1 MRNFVGHKN
10 IGLLFSRMTKG
21 KPFSH
26 VFVTTNVSETIFLSP
41 LTGTNAFNGPLYIY
55 DEDGNKSSNLKK
67 EIVTEIKKV
76 VGEIS
81 PEDIFHYIYAI
92 LHSQNY
98 RDRFQEFL
106 KNDFPH
112 IPYPKNKKQ
121 FTSSADLGRELCELH
136 LLESPKVSKTI
147 TTYPETGSNMVDKVN
162 YKDGNLYINPSQ
174 YFGGVTQEAWDLSV
188 GGYQPAQKWLKDR
201 KARILT
207 NDEIEHY
214 QKMIVALT
222 ETARIMKEIDRISG

>member
-1 MRNFVGHKN
+1 MRNYVGHNN

-26 VFVTTNVSETIFLSP
+26 VFVTTDVSETIFLSP

-55 DEDGNKSSNLKK
+55 DEYGNRSSNLKK
-67 EIVTEIKKV
+67 EIVAEIKKM

-92 LHSQNY
+92 LHYQNY
-98 RDRFQEFL
+98 RDKFKEFL
-106 KNDFPH
+106 MVDFPR
-112 IPYPKNKKQ
+112 IPYPKDKKQ
-121 FTSSADLGRELCELH
+121 LTSLANLGRELCDLH
-136 LLESPKVSKTI
+136 LLESPKVSKPI
-147 TTYPETGSNMVDKVN
+147 TTYPEIGSNMVDKLN

-174 YFGGVTQEAWDLSV
+174 YFGGVPQEAWDLSV

-201 KARILT
+201 KGRVLT

-222 ETARIMKEIDRISG
+222 ETVRIMKEIDRING